1 MTLEKNY
8 LAADEGK
15 RLHRKDSDII
25 VTDVFLGKFDSI
37 DNWEEITKEEADALL
52 ERLKQ
57 EELERMEEEAKA
69 EEAKAKAI
77 TVESNSS

>member
-8 LAADEGK
+8 LVANEGK
-15 RLHRKDSDII
+15 MLHRKETDII
-25 VTDVFLGKFDSI
+25 VSDVFLGKYDSI

-57 EELERMEEEAKA
+57 EELARMEEEAKA

-77 TVESNSS
+77 TVESNSL

>member
-8 LAADEGK
+8 LVADEGK

-25 VTDVFLGKFDSI
+25 VSDVFLGKFDSI
-37 DNWEEITKEEADALL
+37 ENWEEITKEEAEKIIESYKKA
-52 ERLKQ
+52 K
-57 EELERMEEEAKA
+57 EEEAKA

-77 TVESNSS
+77 IVESNSL

>member
-8 LAADEGK
+8 LVADEGK

-25 VTDVFLGKFDSI
+25 VSDVFLGKFDSI
-37 DNWEEITKEEADALL
+37 ENWEEITKEEAEKIIESYKKA
-52 ERLKQ
+52 R
-57 EELERMEEEAKA
+57 EEEAKA

-77 TVESNSS
+77 TVESNSL